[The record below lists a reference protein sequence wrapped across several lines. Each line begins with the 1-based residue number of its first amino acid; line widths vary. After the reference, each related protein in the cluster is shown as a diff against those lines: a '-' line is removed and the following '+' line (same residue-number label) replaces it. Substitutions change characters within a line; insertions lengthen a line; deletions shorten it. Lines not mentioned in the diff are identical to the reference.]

1 MKRVARNVI
10 AQVAAKPHQGNE
22 VDKSE
27 NRNSVAQPTSMTWH
41 VQGSSC
47 HHITRSGS
55 VEQFVVQGRSQET
68 SPTVAVSK
76 TSRLPSKSSPAES
89 DASGQTSLL
98 RSRLTPHFSRLR
110 NQFGPVARKIGA
122 LSKLACLERPG
133 FKQLARL
140 AEETLRLS
148 RLIEGQLQHGAD
160 VRNSILPDPVWI
172 DELIEQCSD
181 YQDRLQRQLA
191 LVTQLR
197 EKASELRDELNVLAM
212 RGRDRTGNLA
222 FDGLRGLARCIV
234 SELMYDVSPPLI
246 HPKLALDVLTD
257 LLGNQTE
264 AKICTIAFASAQAV
278 ARVARVT
285 WLRADQV
292 ELVTSAALLQDCG
305 QLLTSDSAES
315 ARLTRKS
322 RRGDHHPLVGA
333 AIIGGYRN
341 APVGLAQLIA
351 QHHERI
357 SGYGYPAR
365 LVSDQQNGFSRLL
378 AAASRLE
385 RLRLRVA
392 IDSDLLTLPDLAE
405 GPALQQFWA
414 EVQAGD
420 WDPEMSRK
428 LLIQRDVPQDL
439 HGCFE

>member
-1 MKRVARNVI
+1 MKRIVPVVQAQFVAD
-10 AQVAAKPHQGNE
+10 AQYGDK
-22 VDKSE
+22 VDNSE
-27 NRNSVAQPTSMTWH
+27 NRDSDGRPISIARH
-41 VQGSSC
+41 VQGSTC
-47 HHITRSGS
+47 HPFSRSRS
-55 VEQFVVQGRSQET
+55 VEQFAVHGRIQEPGQ
-68 SPTVAVSK
+68 SVAVSRI
-76 TSRLPSKSSPAES
+76 SRNLAKISSVET
-89 DASGQTSLL
+89 DTNGQTTLL
-98 RSRLTPHFSRLR
+98 RKQLNQYFAQLQ
-110 NQFGPVARKIGA
+110 NQFGPVSRKIGA

-133 FKQLARL
+133 FHQLARL
-140 AEETLRLS
+140 AEETVRLS
-148 RLIEGQLQHGAD
+148 RLIERQLGHGAD
-160 VRNSILPDPVWI
+160 VRALNVPDPIWI

-191 LVTQLR
+191 LATQLR
-197 EKASELRDELNVLAM
+197 EKASLLRDELNVLAM
-212 RGRDRTGNLA
+212 RGRDRTGSLA
-222 FDGLRGLARCIV
+222 FDGLRGLAKRIV

-246 HPKLALDVLTD
+246 HPKLALEVLTD
-257 LLGNQTE
+257 LLGDQAE
-264 AKICTIAFASAQAV
+264 AKICVIAFASAQAV

-305 QLLTSDSAES
+305 QLLTLDSAELVKP
-315 ARLTRKS
+315 ARKS

-341 APVGLAQLIA
+341 APTGLAQLIA
-351 QHHERI
+351 EHHERI

-365 LVSDQQNGFSRLL
+365 LASDQQNGFSRLL

-439 HGCFE
+439 QGCFE